1 MLLSQ
6 QSYAIKNQLGHWGFG
21 TGMGVFYLLS
31 PDLYGIRIVGFHVG
45 KVPIYRR
52 PKARKLILFINF
64 PAVLVII
71 GLFYVLL
78 VVKLLLVLCSFRPY
92 GKIRSGE
99 EQTLLLDRRM
109 RESELN
115 YLGLRCI
122 VPCTN
127 DEAAIKAFKDIAGE
141 AGGGNSQD

>member
-1 MLLSQ
+1 M
-6 QSYAIKNQLGHWGFG
+6 ATPGG
-21 TGMGVFYLLS
+21 
-31 PDLYGIRIVGFHVG
+31 YGYSNTVVSV
-45 KVPIYRR
+45 K
-52 PKARKLILFINF
+52 ILRLFLCF
-64 PAVLVII
+64 SAVLVII

-78 VVKLLLVLCSFRPY
+78 VLKLLVVLCSFRPY
-92 GKIRSGE
+92 AKIRSGE
-99 EQTLLLDRRM
+99 EQSLLDRRM

-141 AGGGNSQD
+141 GRERRELLEIATFCLQKF